1 MFKIF
6 GLIVGGILLA
16 ASGLYVLSVVGLPT
30 IIFPNL
36 NWAMI
41 GLVMLVG
48 GVASFGTAFVASRV
62 S

>member
-6 GLIVGGILLA
+6 GLIVAGILLA

-30 IIFPNL
+30 IILPNV

>member
-6 GLIVGGILLA
+6 GLIVTGILLA